1 MKCFI
6 NYRVIALRLTTNM
19 ASMAGQIKA
28 ATTVGN
34 TIVRNTTISQSSGLR
49 ARHIKM
55 HEDGK
60 HLMMDANESEATL
73 NDAMEF
79 IKEYAREKI
88 ESLGARMEFTSK
100 CSLFDCKQQL
110 IASGGEIRGGIDPRN
125 KKVSMKPDGG
135 IIWAILKSGK
145 KYPVFIGED
154 KVQGTNDSRRQEGL
168 GRQATGNAI
177 ERAAKNIRGSE
188 MLCHH
193 MSSFP
198 YVIFASGCDFHHTE
212 TISKRLEMMNM
223 GVPNHYIEVTP
234 STTPETLN
242 PLIEEVCD
250 HIDVRKMSGIGIASI
265 FVKAHKWDQL
275 NHGSSRWRKKEIIA
289 FSCEVIDQTIASI
302 DWEQENMGAE
312 PKNLLVEVNKA
323 EEK

>member
-1 MKCFI
+1 
-6 NYRVIALRLTTNM
+6 
-19 ASMAGQIKA
+19 
-28 ATTVGN
+28 
-34 TIVRNTTISQSSGLR
+34 
-49 ARHIKM
+49 M

-110 IASGGEIRGGIDPRN
+110 IVSGGEIRGGIDPRN

-154 KVQGTNDSRRQEGL
+154 KVQGTNDSRHQEGL

-193 MSSFP
+193 MSTFP

-223 GVPNHYIEVTP
+223 GVPNHYIEVSP

-242 PLIEEVCD
+242 PIIEELC
-250 HIDVRKMSGIGIASI
+250 
-265 FVKAHKWDQL
+265 
-275 NHGSSRWRKKEIIA
+275 NHCLLYTSPSPRDMRRSRMPSSA
-289 FSCEVIDQTIASI
+289 
-302 DWEQENMGAE
+302 
-312 PKNLLVEVNKA
+312 
-323 EEK
+323 

>member
-1 MKCFI
+1 
-6 NYRVIALRLTTNM
+6 M
-19 ASMAGQIKA
+19 ASMASQIKA
-28 ATTVGN
+28 AN
-34 TIVRNTTISQSSGLR
+34 TLANAIVRNTTITQSSGLR

-60 HLMMDANESEATL
+60 HLMIDANESEATL

-79 IKEYAREKI
+79 IKEYAKEKI
-88 ESLGARMEFTSK
+88 EALGAKMEFTTK

-110 IASGGEIRGGIDPRN
+110 IASGGDVRGEIDQRN

-193 MSSFP
+193 MTTFP

-223 GVPNHYIEVTP
+223 AVPNHYMEVTP
-234 STTPETLN
+234 SSTSETLD
-242 PLIEEVCD
+242 PYIDQICD
-250 HIDVRKMSGIGIASI
+250 NIDVRKMSGIGIASI
-265 FVKAHKWDQL
+265 FVKAHKWDKL

-289 FSCEVIDQTIASI
+289 FSCEVIDKTMASI
-302 DWEQENMGAE
+302 DWEQPMSMAE
-312 PKNLLVEVNKA
+312 PKDLSVPEKA